1 MFCTSSQ
8 CNDVLT
14 CTHCRQRR
22 LLPGAASCWLPTT
35 IAMIPSCMI
44 YRVPLLLS
52 GACTAPFNPDRA
64 FQREHDKGSTGL
76 CLSAPCGVALRTRF
90 TPCSLCVC
98 VCADIFSRLDP
109 YIHPTASSLV
119 EDMHKVTAFIPL
131 LALPVL
137 ARSAILQ
144 ASDIRF
150 SPAEKWSTVKPTGHV
165 TRDPGSAIYLNFTGE
180 H

>member
-1 MFCTSSQ
+1 MPLCAVRGRAAHTF
-8 CNDVLT
+8 
-14 CTHCRQRR
+14 HA
-22 LLPGAASCWLPTT
+22 LL
-35 IAMIPSCMI
+35 
-44 YRVPLLLS
+44 
-52 GACTAPFNPDRA
+52 
-64 FQREHDKGSTGL
+64 
-76 CLSAPCGVALRTRF
+76 
-90 TPCSLCVC
+90 SLCVC

>member
-90 TPCSLCVC
+90 TPCSLSVCVC
-98 VCADIFSRLDP
+98 VLTSFHGWTRIYIRRLPPWWRTCTRSRHSFLCSLCPCSPDP
-109 YIHPTASSLV
+109 PFYKLQTSGSRRPRSGQRSNPPDMSL
-119 EDMHKVTAFIPL
+119 EI
-131 LALPVL
+131 
-137 ARSAILQ
+137 Q
-144 ASDIRF
+144 A
-150 SPAEKWSTVKPTGHV
+150 PP
-165 TRDPGSAIYLNFTGE
+165 FT
-180 H
+180 